1 MATFRVLLSGLQQLW
16 DECQEVRES
25 TPCYCLQRF
34 CLGIQLLLKL
44 FSSRDG
50 GPTDLATKGEETARQ
65 EGEDQEEGGTGR
77 MPGR

>member
-1 MATFRVLLSGLQQLW
+1 MSVYALLLSAKILTGNSAAAQASQ
-16 DECQEVRES
+16 
-25 TPCYCLQRF
+25 
-34 CLGIQLLLKL
+34 L

-77 MPGR
+77 LLGR